1 MPSNHE
7 RHLPSRPDTRHRLRL
22 VRLLIALL
30 AAVAA
35 IAAME
40 CIVFNLP
47 FWRTLGA
54 STDTNAVH
62 NTLGSGLTR
71 RNDGMLTVTDPTKAY
86 LELTAD
92 GTSDYLRI
100 DTESSKV
107 IDKAREQAE
116 AESKANDDKEVFKP
130 LATIHVRADVDG
142 ITGKAQSMNPDAIR
156 SHYVKA
162 PGAGIV
168 RIWIQEER
176 GAIVPVTDARANV
189 RVPFVI
195 NWMRVLAMA
204 LVLLMIAVWRPGS
217 RLWRITLDPSST
229 RQRLAFVGLLAIPTL
244 LIGVSIIHELW
255 YTSSLVFHVSGDYTY
270 DFDQYGHVA
279 DALVAGRPWLDLPVP
294 EQLAATEHPYD
305 VATRAQLLAN
315 GASPLYWDYAYY
327 DGHWYSYF
335 GVLPA
340 VLLFVPY
347 RLLAGHNLPTSAAEY
362 ILVLLFIIF
371 FSLLVLRVI
380 HRVMPKTSVAAASL
394 VVVSSLVSA
403 QMGYLLYRTNFYQIP
418 FAASLTLTSLG
429 LWLWRGH
436 VPPSAETIG
445 PMAGGR
451 CQASLPATTGLGRLV
466 HCGEFR
472 MPTDVHLGRIACV
485 PPVLAADSRAGHRSA
500 HTPHQAVAGVARAAG
515 GNHSRHSRR
524 DASDGVEHGS
534 VRFPV
539 QFRQCVSVL
548 HIRYDPVYH
557 PVRGYAR
564 QHLVLPVPA
573 AALHG
578 SFPVA
583 GGLSRPDAAMGL
595 LRGDGRRDFHGHA
608 TDLDGFG
615 AAPAAQIGNTRHAAM
630 ADVLLGRGGGA
641 GRIRQPRRR
650 FGMAV
655 FRRFRLA
662 DLAGV
667 HTGATVAGQWA
678 RTEPLIGGGQRRR
691 FRRWHRP
698 RHSVALADALGRDA
712 GRIVGAGHS
721 HTKLLRAVAQRF
733 DDRQQ
738 SDALASGSVL
748 VHPAIGP
755 DRSATRQASVFSQ
768 HSGRCFPRPA
778 A

>member
-92 GTSDYLRI
+92 GTSNYLRI

-217 RLWRITLDPSST
+217 HLWRITLDPSST
-229 RQRLAFVGLLAIPTL
+229 RQRLAFVGLMAIPTL
-244 LIGVSIIHELW
+244 LIGASIIHELW
-255 YTSSLVFHVSGDYTY
+255 YASPLVFHVSGDYTY

-347 RLLAGHNLPTSAAEY
+347 RLLTGHNLPTSAAEY

-403 QMGYLLYRTNFYQIP
+403 QVGYLLYRTNFYQIP

-429 LWLWRGH
+429 LWLW
-436 VPPSAETIG
+436 
-445 PMAGGR
+445 
-451 CQASLPATTGLGRLV
+451 LG
-466 HCGEFR
+466 
-472 MPTDVHLGRIACV
+472 
-485 PPVLAADSRAGHRSA
+485 AD
-500 HTPHQAVAGVARAAG
+500 T
-515 GNHSRHSRR
+515 SRR
-524 DASDGVEHGS
+524 PLRPSDRWQAGDA
-534 VRFPV
+534 
-539 QFRQCVSVL
+539 
-548 HIRYDPVYH
+548 
-557 PVRGYAR
+557 
-564 QHLVLPVPA
+564 
-573 AALHG
+573 
-578 SFPVA
+578 
-583 GGLSRPDAAMGL
+583 
-595 LRGDGRRDFHGHA
+595 
-608 TDLDGFG
+608 
-615 AAPAAQIGNTRHAAM
+615 
-630 ADVLLGRGGGA
+630 
-641 GRIRQPRRR
+641 
-650 FGMAV
+650 
-655 FRRFRLA
+655 
-662 DLAGV
+662 
-667 HTGATVAGQWA
+667 
-678 RTEPLIGGGQRRR
+678 
-691 FRRWHRP
+691 
-698 RHSVALADALGRDA
+698 
-712 GRIVGAGHS
+712 
-721 HTKLLRAVAQRF
+721 
-733 DDRQQ
+733 
-738 SDALASGSVL
+738 
-748 VHPAIGP
+748 
-755 DRSATRQASVFSQ
+755 
-768 HSGRCFPRPA
+768 
-778 A
+778 

>member
-7 RHLPSRPDTRHRLRL
+7 RRLPSRPDTRHRLRL

-30 AAVAA
+30 AAIAA

-100 DTESSKV
+100 DTASSKV

-116 AESKANDDKEVFKP
+116 AESEANDDKEVFKP

-142 ITGKAQSMNPDAIR
+142 ITGQAQSMNPDAIR

-176 GAIVPVTDARANV
+176 GAIVPVTDSRANV
-189 RVPFVI
+189 HVPFVI

-394 VVVSSLVSA
+394 VVVSSDRWQAGDAKPLSLPRLALGALCIAANFGCRPTFTLAALLAFPLFWPQIRALGTGLRTRRIKPLQALRAPLAVIIPAILVVTPLMAWNMVRFDSPFNFGNAYQFSISDMTRYTTPSA
-403 QMGYLLYRTNFYQIP
+403 DMPANIWYYLFLPLRFMDRFPWLAGSPAPMPQWGYYEVMVGAIFTATPLTLMALALPLLRRLETHGMRPWLMSCLAVAAVLVVFDSRVGGLGWRYSADFGWLISLASIP
-418 FAASLTLTSLG
+418 GLLWLVNGREPSRSLAGANDAAS
-429 LWLWRGH
+429 
-436 VPPSAETIG
+436 
-445 PMAGGR
+445 
-451 CQASLPATTGLGRLV
+451 
-466 HCGEFR
+466 
-472 MPTDVHLGRIACV
+472 
-485 PPVLAADSRAGHRSA
+485 
-500 HTPHQAVAGVARAAG
+500 
-515 GNHSRHSRR
+515 
-524 DASDGVEHGS
+524 
-534 VRFPV
+534 
-539 QFRQCVSVL
+539 
-548 HIRYDPVYH
+548 
-557 PVRGYAR
+557 
-564 QHLVLPVPA
+564 
-573 AALHG
+573 
-578 SFPVA
+578 
-583 GGLSRPDAAMGL
+583 
-595 LRGDGRRDFHGHA
+595 GDGIARVTPWRWLMRWVVMLA
-608 TDLDGFG
+608 
-615 AAPAAQIGNTRHAAM
+615 
-630 ADVLLGRGGGA
+630 VL
-641 GRIRQPRRR
+641 
-650 FGMAV
+650 
-655 FRRFRLA
+655 
-662 DLAGV
+662 
-667 HTGATVAGQWA
+667 W
-678 RTEPLIGGGQRRR
+678 
-691 FRRWHRP
+691 
-698 RHSVALADALGRDA
+698 ALGIAILSCFVQSRSDSMIA
-712 GRIVGAGHS
+712 NNPTLWHQVQS
-721 HTKLLRAVAQRF
+721 WFTLL
-733 DDRQQ
+733 
-738 SDALASGSVL
+738 
-748 VHPAIGP
+748 
-755 DRSATRQASVFSQ
+755 
-768 HSGRCFPRPA
+768 
-778 A
+778 

>member
-30 AAVAA
+30 AAIAA

-100 DTESSKV
+100 DTASSKV

-116 AESKANDDKEVFKP
+116 AESEANDDKEVFKP

-229 RQRLAFVGLLAIPTL
+229 RQRLAFVGLMAIPTL
-244 LIGVSIIHELW
+244 LIGASIIHELW
-255 YTSSLVFHVSGDYTY
+255 YASPLVFHVSGDYTY

-347 RLLAGHNLPTSAAEY
+347 RLLTGHNLPTSAAEY

-403 QMGYLLYRTNFYQIP
+403 QVGYLLYRTNFYQIP

-429 LWLWRGH
+429 LWLWLGADTSRR
-436 VPPSAETIG
+436 PRRPSDRWQ
-445 PMAGGR
+445 AGD
-451 CQASLPATTGLGRLV
+451 AKPLSLPRLALGALCIAANFGCR
-466 HCGEFR
+466 
-472 MPTDVHLGRIACV
+472 PTFT
-485 PPVLAADSRAGHRSA
+485 LAADSRAGHRSA

>member
-429 LWLWRGH
+429 LWLWLGADTSRRPLRPSDRWQAGDAKPLSLPRLALGALCIAANFGCRPTFTLTALLAFPLFWPQIRALGTGLRTRRIKPLQALRAPLAVIIPAILVVTPLMTWNMVRFDSPFNFGNAYQFSISDMTRH
-436 VPPSAETIG
+436 TTPSADMPANIWYYLF
-445 PMAGGR
+445 
-451 CQASLPATTGLGRLV
+451 LPLR
-466 HCGEFR
+466 F
-472 MPTDVHLGRIACV
+472 MD
-485 PPVLAADSRAGHRSA
+485 
-500 HTPHQAVAGVARAAG
+500 
-515 GNHSRHSRR
+515 
-524 DASDGVEHGS
+524 
-534 VRFPV
+534 RFPW
-539 QFRQCVSVL
+539 
-548 HIRYDPVYH
+548 
-557 PVRGYAR
+557 
-564 QHLVLPVPA
+564 LPP
-573 AALHG
+573 
-578 SFPVA
+578 
-583 GGLSRPDAAMGL
+583 RC
-595 LRGDGRRDFHGHA
+595 RN
-608 TDLDGFG
+608 G
-615 AAPAAQIGNTRHAAM
+615 AITR
-630 ADVLLGRGGGA
+630 
-641 GRIRQPRRR
+641 
-650 FGMAV
+650 
-655 FRRFRLA
+655 
-662 DLAGV
+662 
-667 HTGATVAGQWA
+667 
-678 RTEPLIGGGQRRR
+678 
-691 FRRWHRP
+691 
-698 RHSVALADALGRDA
+698 
-712 GRIVGAGHS
+712 
-721 HTKLLRAVAQRF
+721 
-733 DDRQQ
+733 
-738 SDALASGSVL
+738 
-748 VHPAIGP
+748 
-755 DRSATRQASVFSQ
+755 
-768 HSGRCFPRPA
+768 
-778 A
+778 

>member
-1 MPSNHE
+1 
-7 RHLPSRPDTRHRLRL
+7 
-22 VRLLIALL
+22 
-30 AAVAA
+30 
-35 IAAME
+35 
-40 CIVFNLP
+40 
-47 FWRTLGA
+47 
-54 STDTNAVH
+54 
-62 NTLGSGLTR
+62 
-71 RNDGMLTVTDPTKAY
+71 
-86 LELTAD
+86 
-92 GTSDYLRI
+92 
-100 DTESSKV
+100 
-107 IDKAREQAE
+107 
-116 AESKANDDKEVFKP
+116 
-130 LATIHVRADVDG
+130 
-142 ITGKAQSMNPDAIR
+142 MNPDAIR

-204 LVLLMIAVWRPGS
+204 LMLLMIAVWRPGS

-418 FAASLTLTSLG
+418 VRRIADVDVAGTMAMAR
-429 LWLWRGH
+429 RGH

-451 CQASLPATTGLGRLV
+451 CPSPL
-466 HCGEFR
+466 
-472 MPTDVHLGRIACV
+472 
-485 PPVLAADSRAGHRSA
+485 
-500 HTPHQAVAGVARAAG
+500 
-515 GNHSRHSRR
+515 SRHDWPWAPCALRR
-524 DASDGVEHGS
+524 ISDADRRSPWPH
-534 VRFPV
+534 
-539 QFRQCVSVL
+539 C
-548 HIRYDPVYH
+548 
-557 PVRGYAR
+557 
-564 QHLVLPVPA
+564 
-573 AALHG
+573 
-578 SFPVA
+578 
-583 GGLSRPDAAMGL
+583 
-595 LRGDGRRDFHGHA
+595 LRSPCSGRRFA
-608 TDLDGFG
+608 RW
-615 AAPAAQIGNTRHAAM
+615 APVCAHAASS
-630 ADVLLGRGGGA
+630 RC
-641 GRIRQPRRR
+641 RRC
-650 FGMAV
+650 A
-655 FRRFRLA
+655 
-662 DLAGV
+662 
-667 HTGATVAGQWA
+667 
-678 RTEPLIGGGQRRR
+678 
-691 FRRWHRP
+691 RRWR
-698 RHSVALADALGRDA
+698 
-712 GRIVGAGHS
+712 
-721 HTKLLRAVAQRF
+721 
-733 DDRQQ
+733 
-738 SDALASGSVL
+738 
-748 VHPAIGP
+748 
-755 DRSATRQASVFSQ
+755 
-768 HSGRCFPRPA
+768 
-778 A
+778 

>member
-7 RHLPSRPDTRHRLRL
+7 RRLPSRPDTRHRLRL

-30 AAVAA
+30 AAIAA

-100 DTESSKV
+100 DTASSKV

-116 AESKANDDKEVFKP
+116 AESEANDDKEVFKP

-142 ITGKAQSMNPDAIR
+142 ITGQAQSMNPDAIR

-176 GAIVPVTDARANV
+176 GAIVPVTDSRANV
-189 RVPFVI
+189 HVPFVI

-217 RLWRITLDPSST
+217 HLWRITLDPSST
-229 RQRLAFVGLLAIPTL
+229 RQRLAFVGLMAIPTL
-244 LIGVSIIHELW
+244 LIGASIIHELW
-255 YTSSLVFHVSGDYTY
+255 YASPLVFHVSGDYTY

-347 RLLAGHNLPTSAAEY
+347 RLLTGHNLPTSAAEY

-403 QMGYLLYRTNFYQIP
+403 QVGYLLYRTNFYQIP

-429 LWLWRGH
+429 LWLWLGADTSRR
-436 VPPSAETIG
+436 PLRPSDRWQ
-445 PMAGGR
+445 AGD
-451 CQASLPATTGLGRLV
+451 AKPLSLPRLALGAL
-466 HCGEFR
+466 CI
-472 MPTDVHLGRIACV
+472 HLDRIACV

-500 HTPHQAVAGVARAAG
+500 HTPYQAVAGVARAAG
-515 GNHSRHSRR
+515 GNHPRHSRR
-524 DASDGVEHGS
+524 DASDDVEHGS

-548 HIRYDPVYH
+548 HIRYDPAYH

-615 AAPAAQIGNTRHAAM
+615 ATPAAQIGDARHAAM

>member
-7 RHLPSRPDTRHRLRL
+7 RRLPSRPDTRHRLRL

-30 AAVAA
+30 AAIAA

-100 DTESSKV
+100 DTASSKV

-116 AESKANDDKEVFKP
+116 AESEANDDKEVFKP

-403 QMGYLLYRTNFYQIP
+403 QVGYLLYRTNFYQIP

-429 LWLWRGH
+429 LWLWLGADTSRRPLRPSDRWQAGDAKPLSLPRLALGALCIAANFGCRPTFTLTALLAFPLFWPQIRALGTGLRTRRIKPLQALRAPLAVIIPAILVVTPLMTWNMVRFDSPFNFGNAYQFSISDMTRH
-436 VPPSAETIG
+436 TTPSADMPANIWYYLFLPLRFMDRFPWLAGSPAPMPQWGYYEVMVGAIFTATPLTLMALALPLLRRLETHG
-445 PMAGGR
+445 MRPWLMSCLAVAAVLVVFDSHVG
-451 CQASLPATTGLGRLV
+451 GLGWRYSADFGWLISLASIPGLLWLV
-466 HCGEFR
+466 N
-472 MPTDVHLGRIACV
+472 GRE
-485 PPVLAADSRAGHRSA
+485 PSRSLAGA
-500 HTPHQAVAGVARAAG
+500 
-515 GNHSRHSRR
+515 N
-524 DASDGVEHGS
+524 
-534 VRFPV
+534 
-539 QFRQCVSVL
+539 
-548 HIRYDPVYH
+548 
-557 PVRGYAR
+557 
-564 QHLVLPVPA
+564 
-573 AALHG
+573 
-578 SFPVA
+578 
-583 GGLSRPDAAMGL
+583 DAAS
-595 LRGDGRRDFHGHA
+595 GDGIARVTPWRWLMRWVVMLA
-608 TDLDGFG
+608 
-615 AAPAAQIGNTRHAAM
+615 
-630 ADVLLGRGGGA
+630 VL
-641 GRIRQPRRR
+641 
-650 FGMAV
+650 
-655 FRRFRLA
+655 
-662 DLAGV
+662 
-667 HTGATVAGQWA
+667 W
-678 RTEPLIGGGQRRR
+678 
-691 FRRWHRP
+691 
-698 RHSVALADALGRDA
+698 ALGIAILSCFVQSRSDSMIA
-712 GRIVGAGHS
+712 NNPTLWHQVQS
-721 HTKLLRAVAQRF
+721 WFTLL
-733 DDRQQ
+733 
-738 SDALASGSVL
+738 
-748 VHPAIGP
+748 
-755 DRSATRQASVFSQ
+755 
-768 HSGRCFPRPA
+768 
-778 A
+778 